1 MTMRSHV
8 NTIARLLVSCVM
20 LAVAAPAFAH
30 HSAAAY
36 DTQKEMKISGT
47 VVQYRFANPHVY
59 LTVQVK
65 KSDGSVSTVEVEA
78 GAAAV
83 LNGLGFTKDSVK
95 SGEVVTVV
103 GNPARA
109 KPDSFVL
116 GRELYKRD
124 GTYVPLNIASR
135 SVYQPKT
142 ATATSIAG
150 TWFSP
155 RTEFTGFLGGAGRW
169 ALTEKGRAAAA
180 GATERTSN
188 ALKDCIPVG
197 APALMFYP
205 VATTIALQRDRV
217 VMDVDWMD
225 SERIVYLDGRAHPP
239 ASQTFLQGYS
249 VGRWE
254 GKTLVVDTTNFRDNP
269 IGLSLS
275 MPASTQKKLTERFAL
290 SEDGKGLIYSGV
302 LEDPV
307 YLAKPVEWS
316 GKWEY
321 RPTMKSSNEK
331 CNIEVASKFLSQD
344 K

>member
-1 MTMRSHV
+1 MKTLGTTV
-8 NTIARLLVSCVM
+8 
-20 LAVAAPAFAH
+20 LAFSISLSVAASVLAH

-36 DTQKEMKISGT
+36 DTQKQVKVTGT
-47 VVQYRFANPHVY
+47 VLQYRYANPHVY
-59 LTVQVK
+59 LTLQVK
-65 KSDGSVSTVEVEA
+65 RDDGSTSTMEVEA

-109 KPDSFVL
+109 KPDAFVL
-116 GRELYKRD
+116 GRELYKSD

-135 SVYQPKT
+135 SVYEGKS

-150 TWFSP
+150 TWFSS
-155 RTEFTGFLGGAGRW
+155 RTEFGGFLGGAGRW
-169 ALTEKGRAAAA
+169 TLTDKGRAAAA
-180 GATERTSN
+180 GADERTKN

-205 VATTIALQRDRV
+205 VANTITVQRDRV
-217 VMDVDWMD
+217 VMKVDWMD

-239 ASQTFLQGYS
+239 AAQTSLQGHS
-249 VGRWE
+249 TGRWD
-254 GKTLVVDTTNFRDNP
+254 GKTLVVETTNFKEHP
-269 IGLSLS
+269 MGLSLS
-275 MPASTQKKLTERFAL
+275 MPASAQKKLLERFAL
-290 SEDGKGLIYSGV
+290 GEDGKTLVYSGV

-321 RPTMKSSNEK
+321 RPTMKPSGEK
-331 CNIEVASKFLSQD
+331 CNTAVASRFLATE